1 VVSSRRPTPA
11 DVPVGPH
18 QIIRLLRALGSDGK
32 QPIHF
37 RTCLRPHRHGRRS
50 MPRQRPGADHDD
62 RGAAVAPLGA
72 LISPRI
78 LNRDALDTDRTEAG
92 MSEDR
97 PLLGE
102 FHESGSRAAVECQE
116 LSNVRNVWAKFKI
129 WSLTSTA
136 SSDRCAPCAGKRT
149 ACDQCGKSRRR
160 GSGRATRRIGHQP
173 DVRRKFT
180 CQARWWPILAVLKA
194 SHVMSQERNIHSA
207 SIGGGPLEHNVPV
220 VEVS

>member
-1 VVSSRRPTPA
+1 
-11 DVPVGPH
+11 
-18 QIIRLLRALGSDGK
+18 
-32 QPIHF
+32 
-37 RTCLRPHRHGRRS
+37 
-50 MPRQRPGADHDD
+50 
-62 RGAAVAPLGA
+62 
-72 LISPRI
+72 
-78 LNRDALDTDRTEAG
+78 

-102 FHESGSRAAVECQE
+102 FHESGNRAAVECQE
-116 LSNVRNVWAKFKI
+116 RSNVRNVSAKPRI

-173 DVRRKFT
+173 DVLAKIHVSSEMVAHP
-180 CQARWWPILAVLKA
+180 CAVLKA

-207 SIGGGPLEHNVPV
+207 SIGAARLSTMRPSSRYSDATIIRASCRTTRPSHHFGGWPHRGRSGRGPDQALQGLGD
-220 VEVS
+220 

>member
-1 VVSSRRPTPA
+1 MQVWSNQGERCLSALNFRHGRLKDLSEKGEQSVVSSRRPTPA

-18 QIIRLLRALGSDGK
+18 QNIRLLRALASDGK

-37 RTCLRPHRHGRRS
+37 RTCLGPHRHGRRS
-50 MPRQRPGADHDD
+50 MPRRRPGAGHDH

-72 LISPRI
+72 LILPPI
-78 LNRDALDTDRTEAG
+78 LNRGALDTDRTEAR

-97 PLLGE
+97 RLLGE
-102 FHESGSRAAVECQE
+102 FHESGNRAAVECQE
-116 LSNVRNVWAKFKI
+116 RSNVRNVWAKSRI

-160 GSGRATRRIGHQP
+160 GSGRATRRIGHQR
-173 DVRRKFT
+173 DV
-180 CQARWWPILAVLKA
+180 LAKI
-194 SHVMSQERNIHSA
+194 HVSSEMVAHPCSA
-207 SIGGGPLEHNVPV
+207 
-220 VEVS
+220 